1 MALSSQCHS
10 TLIRLEFDH
19 FDLNPSV
26 LPSFEELSIKSF
38 PKLEKLMFCRRDETC
53 PKWFSQ
59 FTYPSLIKLR
69 TTSYMRLEF
78 LETSPKLSE
87 IDTEVWEFSE
97 SESEDEFSDPI
108 GVGDHD
114 DDE

>member
-1 MALSSQCHS
+1 
-10 TLIRLEFDH
+10 
-19 FDLNPSV
+19 
-26 LPSFEELSIKSF
+26 
-38 PKLEKLMFCRRDETC
+38 
-53 PKWFSQ
+53 
-59 FTYPSLIKLR
+59 
-69 TTSYMRLEF
+69 MRLEF